1 VLFDIYQFTGLRRG
15 DAAVVGKQHVRDGV
29 IHLRTEKTGT
39 VVSIAILPE
48 LQETLD
54 AGPLG
59 DMCWF
64 AKLNGGPMKK
74 ESVGNFFKDSCRAA
88 GIMDKSGHG
97 VRKAAA
103 TEAADNGATHA
114 ELNSIFGWEGDQM
127 ASLYTKS
134 ANRKKLAAGAITK
147 LRRAKAGTSKPSPE

>member
-1 VLFDIYQFTGLRRG
+1 MCS
-15 DAAVVGKQHVRDGV
+15 VRDGV
-29 IHLRTEKTGT
+29 IHLRTEKTGM

-59 DMCWF
+59 DLSWF
-64 AKLNGGPMKK
+64 AKLDGDTMTK
-74 ESVGNFFKDSCRAA
+74 ESVGNFFKEACVKA
-88 GIMDKSGHG
+88 GITTKSGHG

-134 ANRKKLAAGAITK
+134 ANRKKLAAGAIVK
-147 LRRAKAGTSKPSPE
+147 LRRTKK